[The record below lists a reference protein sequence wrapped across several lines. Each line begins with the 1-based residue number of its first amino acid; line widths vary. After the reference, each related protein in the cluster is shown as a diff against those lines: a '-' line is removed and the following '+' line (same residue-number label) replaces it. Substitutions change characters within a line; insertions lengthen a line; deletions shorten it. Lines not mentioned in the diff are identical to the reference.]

1 MWYNSEMIHKR
12 TLQRVFG
19 AVLLA
24 AAGAVMIWQLYTILV
39 LGMIHVASGL
49 LLIAM
54 VCAPLFLGVFL
65 LARSFTEPTA
75 QRKVVRTS
83 LAVLF
88 GFYLVALASELIL
101 SRIDFLHFSQA
112 AAQYRENFDLMTNFR
127 PFETVLLYLRALKY
141 NYIGPTIPLSNLL
154 GNMLLF
160 MPMAVFLPCLFR
172 TMQKFWVFALVMLG
186 MLVMVEALQLLLSC
200 GSCDVDDV
208 LLNLTGTFMVYGILK
223 IPLFK
228 RLLARLSLL
237 PEPKT
242 APSPEPEAGVTAG

>member
-1 MWYNSEMIHKR
+1 MIQKK

-24 AAGAVMIWQLYTILV
+24 AAGAVMVWQLYTILI

-54 VCAPLFLGVFL
+54 VCAPLFFGVFL
-65 LARSFTEPTA
+65 LARSFTDPAA
-75 QRKVVRTS
+75 QRKVVRVS

-88 GFYLVALASELIL
+88 GFYLAALASELIL
-101 SRIDFLHFSQA
+101 ARIDFLHFSQA

-141 NYIGPTIPLSNLL
+141 NYIGPGIPLSNLL

-172 TMQKFWVFALVMLG
+172 AMQKLWVFVLAMAG

-200 GSCDVDDV
+200 GSCDVDDI
-208 LLNLTGTFMVYGILK
+208 LLNLTGTLIVYGILK
-223 IPLFK
+223 IPFFK
-228 RLLARLSLL
+228 RLLNRLYLL
-237 PEPKT
+237 PEPKPVPPP
-242 APSPEPEAGVTAG
+242 APEADATAE

>member
-1 MWYNSEMIHKR
+1 MIQKK
-12 TLQRVFG
+12 TVQRVFG

-24 AAGAVMIWQLYTILV
+24 AAGAVMVWQLYTILI

-65 LARSFTEPTA
+65 LARSFDNPAA

-83 LAVLF
+83 LAALF
-88 GFYLVALASELIL
+88 GFYLAALAIELIL
-101 SRIDFLHFSQA
+101 ARIDYLHFSRA
-112 AAQYRENFDLMTNFR
+112 AELYRENFDLMTNFR

-141 NYIGPTIPLSNLL
+141 NYIGPGIPLSNLL

-172 TMQKFWVFALVMLG
+172 VMQKFWVFVLAMAG
-186 MLVMVEALQLLLSC
+186 MLMMVEALQLLLSC
-200 GSCDVDDV
+200 GSCDVDDI
-208 LLNLTGTFMVYGILK
+208 LLNLTGTLIVYGILK
-223 IPLFK
+223 IPFFK
-228 RLLARLSLL
+228 RLLNRLYLL
-237 PEPKT
+237 PEPKPVPPL
-242 APSPEPEAGVTAG
+242 APEADAAAE